1 MSMKFYDVELG
12 GEGGPTRMVCVPSPT
27 DAQAADAAS
36 KLMHPGETILSI
48 EQVVDDGL
56 QHTDGLPPKTQ
67 AEELSD
73 ITSGA
78 AARD

>member
-1 MSMKFYDVELG
+1 MSMKFYDVEVG
-12 GEGGPTRMVCVPSPT
+12 GEGGPTRMLRVPSPT
-27 DAQAADAAS
+27 DVQAGDAAS

-56 QHTDGLPPKTQ
+56 QHTDGPPPKTQ
-67 AEELSD
+67 SEELSD
-73 ITSGA
+73 VTPGA